1 MKIRRTDSVK
11 IIKGNDRGKSGE
23 VLLVNAGKGQVVV
36 KGVHI
41 VKKHIKSQKN
51 NPHGGIVDK
60 TLPLPIANVMLVCPL
75 CGKPTRVGFKIEGGA
90 KQRLCRHCQK
100 TFK

>member
-1 MKIRRTDSVK
+1 MKIRKTDVVK
-11 IIKGNDRGKSGE
+11 VMKGNDRGKTGE
-23 VLLVNAGKGQVVV
+23 VLMVNADKKQVVV

-41 VKKHIKSQKN
+41 VKRHIKNQKN

-75 CGKPTRVGFKIEGGA
+75 CSKPTRVKFKVEA
-90 KQRLCRHCQK
+90 DNKQRLCQHCQK